1 MYAIVHLPS
10 NTYYSLKHTPN
21 KHKVVFFRNFDQAK
35 YVADSLSTHNWIY
48 DSFPHDSKELYIMK
62 PYQKKK
68 KALENFIWV
77 KKKTL
82 STKTILDLSTRNLD
96 LMLVNDLQWD
106 DDDSY
111 ILDSDN
117 FTLSSPL
124 TMFIATLKNDY
135 DIHLS

>member
-1 MYAIVHLPS
+1 
-10 NTYYSLKHTPN
+10 
-21 KHKVVFFRNFDQAK
+21 
-35 YVADSLSTHNWIY
+35 
-48 DSFPHDSKELYIMK
+48 MK

-68 KALENFIWV
+68 KALENYIWV